1 MNSIRV
7 KNGARVKQGP
17 IIGTVG
23 STGMSTGPHLHYQ
36 FWKNGRFV
44 NPMTI
49 KLPRNQK
56 LAAAEMKSF
65 GANRD
70 LWMEQLNGTA
80 SGVAMTEPPNESQ

>member
-1 MNSIRV
+1 
-7 KNGARVKQGP
+7 
-17 IIGTVG
+17 
-23 STGMSTGPHLHYQ
+23 
-36 FWKNGRFV
+36 
-44 NPMTI
+44 MTI

-80 SGVAMTEPPNESQ
+80 SGVAMTEPPNESP